1 MRDVHVTSVDLCV
14 NGMVTEEKL
23 LLQVRVC
30 YLLFTP
36 QMSTDLV
43 RDGFCLGEQCLHPF
57 HGINIAGPR
66 KERGK
71 RGGTSASSCSGVV
84 YAALQSENV
93 TFGNHTAREARKS
106 AAAERWAWRCLRSA
120 RERRG
125 GTGRAIVV
133 VCFGK

>member
-66 KERGK
+66 KERG
-71 RGGTSASSCSGVV
+71 RGGGQVRRVVLGSCMLLCNPKMSPLGIT
-84 YAALQSENV
+84 QPERQENQQQPDD
-93 TFGNHTAREARKS
+93 GHGGAS
-106 AAAERWAWRCLRSA
+106 AAHGNGDEVL
-120 RERRG
+120 G
-125 GTGRAIVV
+125 GR
-133 VCFGK
+133 